1 MADPFGFKGSGSDG
15 LIRIDP
21 KPLRP
26 FEKPRSVGHPEI
38 QTQRLRHPPV
48 FVRLTEDTHGGTPKI
63 EEAIMKIV
71 VIGGSGLIGSKLVT
85 KLREQGHEAIAASPK
100 SGVNSITGEGL
111 AEALKGASVVVD
123 VTNSPSWEDAAVM
136 TFFETST
143 RNLLA
148 YGAAA
153 GVKHHVALSVVGTER
168 LLASG
173 FFRAKMAQEN
183 LIKASSIPYTITR
196 ATQFFEFVKGIADFS
211 TEGNKVR
218 LPTALIQPMAAD
230 DVASAVGR
238 IATGSPVNGTV
249 EVGGPEKFCLD
260 ELVRRGLAARNDP
273 REVVADPHARYYGV
287 ELSERI
293 LVPGD
298 DARLGETRFE
308 TWLTQSSAKAAAVTH

>member
-1 MADPFGFKGSGSDG
+1 M
-15 LIRIDP
+15 
-21 KPLRP
+21 
-26 FEKPRSVGHPEI
+26 
-38 QTQRLRHPPV
+38 
-48 FVRLTEDTHGGTPKI
+48 HGGTPKI
-63 EEAIMKIV
+63 EVAIMKIV

-123 VTNSPSWEDAAVM
+123 VTNSSSWEDAAVM

-153 GVKHHVALSVVGTER
+153 SVKHHAALSVVGTER

-183 LIKASSIPYTITR
+183 LIKTSSIPYTIIR
-196 ATQFFEFVKGIADFS
+196 ATQFFEFVNGIADFS
-211 TEGNKVR
+211 TEGNKIR

-238 IATGSPVNGTV
+238 IAMGSPVNGMV
-249 EVGGPEKFCLD
+249 EIGGPEKFHLD
-260 ELVRRGLAARNDP
+260 ELVRQGLAAHKDP
-273 REVVADPHARYYGV
+273 REVVADPKARYYGV
-287 ELSERI
+287 EIGERT
-293 LVPGD
+293 LLPGD

-308 TWLTQSSAKAAAVTH
+308 TWLTQSAAKAAAATH